1 MAEATPAPP
10 KESTVVVMERY
21 EVRGIDDPDAF
32 LGEGAF
38 SMVWK
43 GLDTNKNNKE
53 CAVKTYKVDPKDKQG
68 KCVALL
74 KFKRQIEVLQE
85 LAAPLDIEALKS
97 GNPSLWSPD
106 LEQCEMGNLFLQ
118 LYDYSRD
125 RRGEPGMYK
134 DGGFYVVTELA
145 SYSLQDYLT
154 DRRDAKINLSIENVA
169 GISYSILRVVASLH
183 AKGLVH
189 LDIKPENIMKISGH
203 WKLIDVDGCV
213 RNDEQISIDDATIS
227 FSPAYCS
234 PEFAR
239 FPIGDSDF
247 LTIKC
252 SMDVWSIGLCIAE
265 LFLLDV
271 LIGPVFAGEVAPGT
285 KLDAGFAILEWLANP
300 APIVLP
306 KKLLEWDKDFVSL
319 LQSLLEKSTTARSTL
334 AQALHHPFIMN
345 NFKKADE
352 EGVDTYGQAASK
364 RNREKRH
371 RARAVDKDRPIYA
384 DVLAKLNS
392 DGDVMKAEDYL
403 KRDFWL
409 SANGCL
415 CYFSKKENRALV
427 LLDSQLVKGGTITR
441 LPMENT
447 AMPYVFEL
455 KPFEEG
461 IERHPEYFAAE
472 SAEKLDKWLQTFESV
487 QNTDLRKTANFRDV
501 KAFRL
506 RVRNQRK
513 AVDDEA
519 SQPAFKSVLYKLN
532 QDGDALNPEHWL
544 KREMWIAKNG
554 SLCYFS
560 KKENRVLMYQNAE
573 DVRESELRVMAPE
586 ESAIPHSFEMI
597 LPPKDQM
604 EFEPCVFAAESD
616 QEMEMWITQLQSLRP
631 RTPSSAPKL

>member
-1 MAEATPAPP
+1 MS
-10 KESTVVVMERY
+10 KESTVIVMERY
-21 EVRGIDDPDAF
+21 EVRGIDDPEAF

-43 GLDTNKNNKE
+43 GFDTTMKDKE
-53 CAVKTYKVDPKDKQG
+53 VAVKTYKVDPKDRKG

-85 LAAPLDIEALKS
+85 LGRQLDQEKAMANECP
-97 GNPSLWSPD
+97 GLWSD
-106 LEQCEMGNLFLQ
+106 ELANLDMGMMFLQ
-118 LYDYSRD
+118 LHDYSKD
-125 RRGEPGMYK
+125 SKGTPGMHK
-134 DGGFYVVTELA
+134 DGGFYVITELA

-154 DRRDAKINLSIENVA
+154 DRREAKINLSIENIA
-169 GISYSILRVVASLH
+169 GIAYDIMRVVASLH

-213 RNDEQISIDDATIS
+213 KDNERISIDDATIS

-252 SMDVWSIGLCIAE
+252 CMDVWSIGLCVAE

-271 LIGPVFAGEVAPGT
+271 LIGPAFAKEVAPGT

-300 APIVLP
+300 APLILP
-306 KKLLEWDKDFVSL
+306 QKLMKWDKDFVAL
-319 LQSLLEKSTTARSTL
+319 LQLLLEKDLTKRTTL
-334 AQALHHPFIMN
+334 AMALPHAFI
-345 NFKKADE
+345 KKNSKKKLDVAE
-352 EGVDTYGQAASK
+352 EHAFGQSASK

-371 RARAVDKDRPIYA
+371 RARAVDKDRPLYA
-384 DVLAKLNS
+384 DVMAKLNS
-392 DGDVMKAEDYL
+392 DGDIMKPEDFL

-427 LLDSQLVKGGTITR
+427 LLDSALVKSASINPVPGSKTG
-441 LPMENT
+441 LPH
-447 AMPYVFEL
+447 VFEL
-455 KPFEEG
+455 KPFEDG
-461 IERHPEYFAAE
+461 IERKPEFFAAE
-472 SAEKLDKWLQTFESV
+472 SEEKFKLWLQMFESV
-487 QNTDLRKTANFRDV
+487 QNTDVRKTANFRDV

-513 AVDDEA
+513 AVDE
-519 SQPAFKSVLYKLN
+519 SQSEPAFKSFLFKLN
-532 QDGDALNPEHWL
+532 QDGDAMNAEHWL

-560 KKENRVLMYQNAE
+560 KKENRILMYQNA
-573 DVRESELRVMAPE
+573 DDLRDATLRVLSPS
-586 ESAIPHSFEMI
+586 ESAQDYAFEI
-597 LPPKDQM
+597 NLPPRDNM
-604 EFEPCVFAAESD
+604 EFEPCIFAGESEKD
-616 QEMEMWITQLQSLRP
+616 MNQWIAQFQSLRAA
-631 RTPSSAPKL
+631 SPKAN